1 MAPCKDTALSD
12 GVLAAELF
20 RRGRQRLP
28 RVDQHGF
35 GALWSVYALLE
46 GDVRSACVR
55 PPV

>member
-1 MAPCKDTALSD
+1 MAPCKDTALSV
-12 GVLAAELF
+12 GVLAAES
-20 RRGRQRLP
+20 RRGRPRLP

>member
-1 MAPCKDTALSD
+1 MAPCKDTALSV
-12 GVLAAELF
+12 GVLAA
-20 RRGRQRLP
+20 RSCVRGRQRLP